1 MRTRERRDKESVGM
15 VEREKR
21 KGERGGVRGKE
32 EREGNEPLD
41 TEGADGAER
50 SSLNLTLMSH
60 FCDSW
65 RALG

>member
-1 MRTRERRDKESVGM
+1 M

-32 EREGNEPLD
+32 EREGNEPLEKLILD